1 MPGSDRIY
9 NHSSEFWLYHRFS
22 FQLGMP
28 KRPLEGGALVVSWS
42 DTWTTS
48 TGSFLCEFGRAL
60 LRAPSGV
67 SHPALSPATLMRNL
81 ISATWTLSVTT
92 TSLKKVNHQLR
103 LPLHSHCPQ
112 APTMF
117 KVFKS
122 HPHLVPW
129 QQGLSLLFLLSL
141 SGKWQI
147 MTCSKSSKSIA
158 LRVEKKIH
166 FLSQLDNE
174 TGVLIR

>member
-9 NHSSEFWLYHRFS
+9 NHSSEFWLYHGFS

-28 KRPLEGGALVVSWS
+28 KRPLEGGAVVVSWS
-42 DTWTTS
+42 DSWTTS
-48 TGSFLCEFGRAL
+48 TGSFYVNLGEHYSAL
-60 LRAPSGV
+60 PLEYLILP
-67 SHPALSPATLMRNL
+67 LSPANLMRNL
-81 ISATWTLSVTT
+81 ISATWSLSVST

-122 HPHLVPW
+122 HPHPVTW
-129 QQGLSLLFLLSL
+129 QQGLSLLLLLSL
-141 SGKWQI
+141 PGNG
-147 MTCSKSSKSIA
+147 
-158 LRVEKKIH
+158 R
-166 FLSQLDNE
+166 
-174 TGVLIR
+174 